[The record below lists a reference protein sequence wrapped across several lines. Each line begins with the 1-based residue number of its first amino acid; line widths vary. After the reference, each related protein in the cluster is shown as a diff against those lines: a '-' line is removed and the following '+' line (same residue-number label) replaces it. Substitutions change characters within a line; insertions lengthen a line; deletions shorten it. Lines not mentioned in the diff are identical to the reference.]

1 VYADRIESTSGNV
14 LRVEASDVS
23 SSWGKRPDWVC
34 LDELVEWRRPELW
47 QAIWSA
53 TGKRPRSRVICISTA
68 GWDTSHFS
76 WQVRELAQQEA
87 DWYFSSRRQCARW
100 IRPEWLEQQRR
111 TLPEHV
117 FRRLHQNEWVDGF
130 GAFLSS
136 AEVERIFTTEAPP
149 TGGHSAIGLDIGLT
163 RDRTVLAAV
172 RIFPGALLYVDGL
185 EMWQGSRDNK
195 VDLDDVQR
203 RRTRPACGGG
213 RRSGPTPTRPCRC
226 ARPSPSAAAR

>member
-1 VYADRIESTSGNV
+1 MSFASARVQVTRRILQPAVVFGARSIAG
-14 LRVEASDVS
+14 
-23 SSWGKRPDWVC
+23 
-34 LDELVEWRRPELW
+34 
-47 QAIWSA
+47 A
-53 TGKRPRSRVICISTA
+53 TGKGPRSRVICISTA

-87 DWYFSSRRQCARW
+87 DWYFSSRRQCASW

-149 TGGHSAIGLDIGLT
+149 TGGRSAIGLDIGLA
-163 RDRTVLAAV
+163 RDRTVLAAAHL
-172 RIFPGALLYVDGL
+172 PEGPALRGRPRDVAGL
-185 EMWQGSRDNK
+185 ARQQGRS
-195 VDLDDVQR
+195 R
-203 RRTRPACGGG
+203 RR
-213 RRSGPTPTRPCRC
+213 
-226 ARPSPSAAAR
+226 AAERVRG